1 MTQNRP
7 ENDSLPNPT
16 TEQTGDVGN
25 DETAIKAAV
34 LDRLLHHLDNNKD
47 VQNIDLMILAGF
59 CRNCLANWWQEAA
72 AQHGQV
78 LDKEAA
84 REKIYGMPYA
94 EWKARYQQPATEEQL
109 QAFAARQQKQ

>member
-1 MTQNRP
+1 MSENLTP
-7 ENDSLPNPT
+7 EQEN
-16 TEQTGDVGN
+16 
-25 DETAIKAAV
+25 AIKAAV
-34 LDRLLHHLDNNKD
+34 FDRLLQHLDNNKD

-72 AQHGQV
+72 AKQGIA

-94 EWKARYQQPATEEQL
+94 EWKSKYQQPATEEQL
-109 QAFAARQQKQ
+109 AAFAARQKNTK